1 MAGNS
6 VILSIS
12 SPKQLVEWLDAVDMS
27 PSEIFQQAVLDKK
40 TIWERYNNDA
50 EKLRKTIKVMEVM
63 LQEYN
68 QYFEETGKREEFG
81 KWRAMKTQNVPIV

>member
-12 SPKQLVEWLDAVDMS
+12 APKQLVEWLDAVDLS

-50 EKLRKTIKVMEVM
+50 EKLRTVIKTMEVL

-68 QYFEETGKREEFG
+68 SYLDESDTREQFG
-81 KWRAMKTQNVPIV
+81 KWRASKKAQNVVF